1 MARSGFPACVVHTSL
16 VYTSLVKNV
25 TISLDEGLLE
35 ESREYAA
42 RQGTTLNQMVRD
54 FLERTVRKRRR
65 RRIESFLEWAES
77 KKLAPK
83 DGRWLTRDEVY
94 DR

>member
-1 MARSGFPACVVHTSL
+1 MRINTIL
-16 VYTSLVKNV
+16 VYTGFVKNV

-42 RQGTTLNQMVRD
+42 RQGTTLNQLVRD
-54 FLERTVRKRRR
+54 FLERTVRRRR
-65 RRIESFLEWAES
+65 RERIESFLEWAES
-77 KKLAPK
+77 KRMAPK